1 LGTFFLKKG
10 PQEITM
16 SDFNKDYFIE
26 LYHPL
31 LESALNEAPDGDK
44 WKGLLTEED
53 VVTRLHLICDSLLD
67 NAKRFNLTAIV
78 EPSAVVEKHI
88 LDSLLPLVYIEHE
101 TGLFLGEEK
110 NSDEDIS
117 KKITRRIIDIGAGA
131 GFPSLPLGS
140 VLCDMGYKFLA
151 VDSTAK
157 KVRHISETAERIGI
171 SCSFQA
177 ISARAEDLAHGNF
190 GVKSEKAAGAA
201 HNKLRESFG
210 IATARAVA
218 ALPVLIELCGAFVE
232 VGGYFASMKG
242 KSDEEIADAAGGA
255 KKMGFEPCRKI
266 EYALP
271 CGDTRSIALYRKIR
285 RTEIIYPRPFAKIT
299 SKPL

>member
-1 LGTFFLKKG
+1 
-10 PQEITM
+10 M
-16 SDFNKDYFIE
+16 RD
-26 LYHPL
+26 
-31 LESALNEAPDGDK
+31 APCGER
-44 WKGLLTEED
+44 WKGILAED
-53 VVTRLHLICDSLLD
+53 GAVTRLHLICDSLLD

-88 LDSLLPLVYIEHE
+88 IDSILPLVYLEDAVGCI
-101 TGLFLGEEK
+101 LSEE
-110 NSDEDIS
+110 NASGEDIS
-117 KKITRRIIDIGAGA
+117 QKISRRVIDIGAGA

-140 VLCDMGYKFLA
+140 ILCDRGYKFLA

-157 KVRHISETAERIGI
+157 KVRHITETAERIGI
-171 SCSFQA
+171 SRHFQA
-177 ISARAEDLAHGNF
+177 ISARAEDLAHGNL
-190 GVKSEKAAGAA
+190 GAKSEKAAGAA

-218 ALPVLIELCGAFVE
+218 ALPVLVELCGAFVE

-242 KSDEEIADAAGGA
+242 KSDEEIALAANGA
-255 KKMGFEPCRKI
+255 KKMGFEPCQKI

-285 RTEIIYPRPFAKIT
+285 RTEIIYPRPFAKI
-299 SKPL
+299 SAKPL

>member
-1 LGTFFLKKG
+1 MGTLFLKKG
-10 PQEITM
+10 SHKKIM
-16 SDFNKDYFIE
+16 SDFIREHFVE
-26 LYHPL
+26 LYGPL
-31 LESALNEAPDGDK
+31 LEAALRDAPNGGRWREVLMEDG
-44 WKGLLTEED
+44 
-53 VVTRLHLICDSLLD
+53 VVTRLHLISDSLLD

-88 LDSLLPLVYIEHE
+88 IDSLLPLAYIEGE
-101 TGLFLGEEK
+101 IAGVFLGGDD
-110 NSDEDIS
+110 SGEDIS
-117 KKITRRIIDIGAGA
+117 RKITKRMIDVGAGA

-140 VLCDMGYKFLA
+140 VLCDRGYKILA

-171 SCSFQA
+171 SRSFQA
-177 ISARAEDLAHGNF
+177 ISARAEDLAHGNM
-190 GVKSEKAAGAA
+190 GAKSEKAANAA

-242 KSDEEIADAAGGA
+242 KSDEEIAAAANGA

-266 EYALP
+266 EYSLP

-299 SKPL
+299 AKPL